1 VSASKRD
8 PRRTE
13 LDKYLDAYRKL
24 ALPEGNAFEQAV
36 WCVLA
41 RNGTRESAS
50 KALATLWTR
59 YVDVNE
65 LRVAQVDEVARLI
78 VPHVKND
85 ADRVAALTRA
95 FLRAIVRGQHQMSFD
110 FVEEMTLAELRK
122 FLGELGDRAS
132 DVALAML
139 IHFCRAELEAEVVSV
154 PEVPEEEDAPRPR
167 KKGERD
173 LTPIVDRLRL
183 LFTVAGYGHAEGKG
197 QPATLVRRVAKLLD
211 YAALPPRPVEE
222 PRRAPAVPALD
233 DDEGPDD
240 QDLADAESDGDLDD
254 DLEDLDGDY
263 DEDGDFEGFDDEE
276 EGGSTRK
283 GGGKRKTRRT
293 GKTGRRSTGGPK
305 TSGRSA
311 KKKTS
316 TGRTSGARPATKKAT
331 PRKSTARKSG
341 AKSTGKSAGKTAR
354 AQGSGTKGTG
364 SRGAGATRPRTAR
377 KPARKS
383 PTARKSSRRR

>member
-41 RNGTRESAS
+41 RNGTRENAS

-65 LRVAQVDEVARLI
+65 LRVAQVDEIARLI
-78 VPHVKND
+78 APHVKND

-139 IHFCRAELEAEVVSV
+139 IHFCRAELEAAVASV
-154 PEVPEEEDAPRPR
+154 PEVSEEEEGPRPR

-183 LFTVAGYGHAEGKG
+183 LFTVAGYGHTEGKG

-222 PRRAPAVPALD
+222 PRRVSSVPAID

-240 QDLADAESDGDLDD
+240 EDLANAEGDLDD

-263 DEDGDFEGFDDEE
+263 DEDGDFEGFDDDE
-276 EGGSTRK
+276 EGGSTGK
-283 GGGKRKTRRT
+283 GGKGKTRRT
-293 GKTGRRSTGGPK
+293 GKTGRRATGGPK

-311 KKKTS
+311 KKKAS
-316 TGRTSGARPATKKAT
+316 ARRTSGAKPATKKAT

-341 AKSTGKSAGKTAR
+341 GKATGKAAR
-354 AQGSGTKGTG
+354 AQGSATKGSA
-364 SRGAGATRPRTAR
+364 SRGGGATRPRTAR